1 MLYVIGCFLY
11 VQYKIWAYIFIYNCL
26 IGAFLSWENYHR
38 LGKAIT
44 LNFGNFQIDLTYYLK
59 EYITNSLNRTRH
71 TVLKLRTRI
80 ELTGR

>member
-1 MLYVIGCFLY
+1 MFNTKFEHIFSVITALS
-11 VQYKIWAYIFIYNCL
+11 I
-26 IGAFLSWENYHR
+26 IGALLSWENYHR

-59 EYITNSLNRTRH
+59 EYINNSLNRTTH
-71 TVLKLRTRI
+71 TVLKLRTRL